1 MNLNNVLMWVFT
13 ICIFIGLILS
23 VRNAVDE
30 ESEPVIHQYEIPILL
45 TVGLLGS
52 IIVGTSSSKNISE
65 GLAEAFG
72 VI

>member
-1 MNLNNVLMWVFT
+1 MWIFT

-23 VRNAVDE
+23 VRNAVTDDNG
-30 ESEPVIHQYEIPILL
+30 PVMHKYEIPIFL

>member
-23 VRNAVDE
+23 VRNAVDKNG
-30 ESEPVIHQYEIPILL
+30 EPVIHQYEIPIFL

>member
-23 VRNAVDE
+23 VRNAVAKDD
-30 ESEPVIHQYEIPILL
+30 EPVIHQYEVPILL